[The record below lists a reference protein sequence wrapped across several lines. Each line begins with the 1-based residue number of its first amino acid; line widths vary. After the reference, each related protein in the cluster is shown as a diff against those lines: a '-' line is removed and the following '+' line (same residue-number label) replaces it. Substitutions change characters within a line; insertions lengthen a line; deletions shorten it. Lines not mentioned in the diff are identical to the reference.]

1 MALSGCRLRSRSLLL
16 LAAGL
21 MLGAEACASAMTVPV
36 TWQLPSGPVTK
47 ERRWYACRTGSGGP
61 VPRSVENC
69 RLAYEQLT
77 EQHDPQAALVTLG
90 KVGGSNKK
98 VTAERLWNEAV
109 ANDVLGDCPRAKGS
123 LEMARNYTDNTYD
136 FGLESQMK
144 DELDAYVNE
153 LSGRCG
159 Y

>member
-1 MALSGCRLRSRSLLL
+1 M
-16 LAAGL
+16 
-21 MLGAEACASAMTVPV
+21 
-36 TWQLPSGPVTK
+36 
-47 ERRWYACRTGSGGP
+47 
-61 VPRSVENC
+61 
-69 RLAYEQLT
+69 
-77 EQHDPQAALVTLG
+77 
-90 KVGGSNKK
+90 
-98 VTAERLWNEAV
+98 
-109 ANDVLGDCPRAKGS
+109 ANDVLGDCQRAKGS